1 MKRKKRILSMLT
13 SFAFLT
19 SALGSG
25 MTVLAEENVNPA
37 ATTAQIATESIPD
50 PVMQVTFD
58 DGTATDVTGRENNGT
73 VYGNPEFVEGVSG
86 QAVHLVNPE
95 DAAGQPPVAAKQY
108 IDFGSPED
116 LQFGE
121 ENFSITFWYK
131 SERPSDRNHK
141 EGAIVSNK
149 NWNSGQ
155 NAGFNIGDMRQ
166 GINLNFNTDASLKRR
181 ETDRFAEAV
190 DGKWHHI
197 AATVDRNGSMV
208 LYVDGEK
215 PTQGSGFGSSKSA
228 EIDITDRSGT
238 IDALNFVVGADG
250 KKELG
255 VLDIYM
261 DELTVYKAA
270 LTEEQVRELSGA
282 ETPPKD
288 QPVLYVSFDDS
299 DATDESGRGNNG
311 TVMGTPE
318 FPAGVKGN
326 AIHLTNPEGVADS
339 TTVEAE
345 QYVNFGRPKDLRFGT
360 GDFSIMFWYKS
371 DGNDPAEVSVISNK
385 NWNTGSNPGFT
396 IGDMRNGMT
405 LNFTGKGQKRQDTGR
420 ISAATDNTWHHI
432 AATYDRDGNM
442 ILYVDGKNTASVNI
456 SKQKGADIDVYDLI
470 LGADGMKR
478 QGVTD
483 SWIDELYIYRSV
495 LSQKEIQ
502 DYNAPFVLQNLI
514 AEYEEIIENSTA
526 AQEKIDAFRDAVS
539 SVKQEAQGVEDL
551 QKIEELTAR
560 LKEAFDDFMRPEKG
574 IMSFEV
580 ISDVHVASSNPNHTN
595 AAQFRDMLSD
605 VQQDYPDTAVVLNCG
620 DFTENG
626 SEQQADI
633 YFDILDE
640 YDQFP
645 YMTALGNH
653 DVRWRSGWSEIK
665 ERYLR
670 LNGKYMGDNEGNVYY
685 DQWINGYH
693 FIVLNTEWDIK
704 DRAYISPEQL
714 EWLDATMAEGALEG
728 KPIFVVLHQPL
739 NDTFNMSD
747 VYPVGEQ
754 DFALKEVL
762 RKYPQTVMFTG
773 HVHNGMGELEIM
785 QTDCGTLVDVP
796 SLRSNNQGDSQGQ
809 IGYHVTVYE
818 DKIQLN
824 LRDYRDDEWVLEN
837 TYTIPLDPSTYPTG
851 KVLDVTFDGEDASD
865 KSGYENHGILKGSP
879 EFVEGM
885 NGGKAIHIVNSEKA
899 KQYVDFG
906 DIEQINFGTDDFT
919 VMFQYKE
926 GISEQGCIIGNKELG
941 AEKPGFAISKGD
953 EKSGLNLEFS
963 AQEGTLSEIENSD
976 GEDSGEW
983 HAAAVTVDRLGDM
996 ILYIDGEE
1004 AGRQTINGQENG
1016 TEESELNLILGADG
1030 LLKNCAQDIY
1040 IDNLK
1045 IYKDVL
1051 GPDEIGSTWNP
1062 YKVSAGETDVT
1073 ISWDISEDDSTEPAY
1088 LVINEEKVADI
1099 ASGETEK
1106 TISGLTPG
1114 ETYTIALVTH
1124 EKSRPNNYRDVF
1136 PFVVTTEA
1144 KVQQPVSTAI
1154 LEYAIEL
1161 AKTADTDGV
1170 VQSVIDKFNTIL
1182 ANANTILERAL
1193 EGDSSITQEKVD
1205 ESWKEL
1211 VEIMQYLSFK
1221 QGDKT
1226 DLNKVIELAQTL
1238 DLSKYLSEGQD
1249 RFTAA
1254 LENAKGV
1261 SANKDAMQEEVD
1273 QTWKELLSAMSEL
1286 RVKPDKSALEN
1297 LISQAENIDTANY
1310 TKESG
1315 QVFHKALAQAIKVY
1329 QNAEAD
1335 QQDVDNAVRT
1345 LKAAEDSLVAK
1356 ADGDQQEEKS
1366 GISTGNSSNVTKNSE
1381 TKNSGVRS
1389 AKTGDKTQAGALAL
1403 VMLLSVFAVA
1413 RTRKERNM

>member
-1 MKRKKRILSMLT
+1 
-13 SFAFLT
+13 
-19 SALGSG
+19 
-25 MTVLAEENVNPA
+25 
-37 ATTAQIATESIPD
+37 
-50 PVMQVTFD
+50 
-58 DGTATDVTGRENNGT
+58 
-73 VYGNPEFVEGVSG
+73 
-86 QAVHLVNPE
+86 
-95 DAAGQPPVAAKQY
+95 
-108 IDFGSPED
+108 
-116 LQFGE
+116 
-121 ENFSITFWYK
+121 
-131 SERPSDRNHK
+131 
-141 EGAIVSNK
+141 
-149 NWNSGQ
+149 
-155 NAGFNIGDMRQ
+155 
-166 GINLNFNTDASLKRR
+166 
-181 ETDRFAEAV
+181 
-190 DGKWHHI
+190 
-197 AATVDRNGSMV
+197 
-208 LYVDGEK
+208 
-215 PTQGSGFGSSKSA
+215 
-228 EIDITDRSGT
+228 
-238 IDALNFVVGADG
+238 
-250 KKELG
+250 
-255 VLDIYM
+255 
-261 DELTVYKAA
+261 
-270 LTEEQVRELSGA
+270 
-282 ETPPKD
+282 
-288 QPVLYVSFDDS
+288 
-299 DATDESGRGNNG
+299 
-311 TVMGTPE
+311 
-318 FPAGVKGN
+318 
-326 AIHLTNPEGVADS
+326 
-339 TTVEAE
+339 
-345 QYVNFGRPKDLRFGT
+345 
-360 GDFSIMFWYKS
+360 
-371 DGNDPAEVSVISNK
+371 
-385 NWNTGSNPGFT
+385 
-396 IGDMRNGMT
+396 
-405 LNFTGKGQKRQDTGR
+405 
-420 ISAATDNTWHHI
+420 
-432 AATYDRDGNM
+432 
-442 ILYVDGKNTASVNI
+442 
-456 SKQKGADIDVYDLI
+456 
-470 LGADGMKR
+470 
-478 QGVTD
+478 
-483 SWIDELYIYRSV
+483 
-495 LSQKEIQ
+495 
-502 DYNAPFVLQNLI
+502 
-514 AEYEEIIENSTA
+514 
-526 AQEKIDAFRDAVS
+526 
-539 SVKQEAQGVEDL
+539 
-551 QKIEELTAR
+551 
-560 LKEAFDDFMRPEKG
+560 
-574 IMSFEV
+574 
-580 ISDVHVASSNPNHTN
+580 
-595 AAQFRDMLSD
+595 
-605 VQQDYPDTAVVLNCG
+605 
-620 DFTENG
+620 
-626 SEQQADI
+626 
-633 YFDILDE
+633 
-640 YDQFP
+640 
-645 YMTALGNH
+645 
-653 DVRWRSGWSEIK
+653 
-665 ERYLR
+665 
-670 LNGKYMGDNEGNVYY
+670 
-685 DQWINGYH
+685 
-693 FIVLNTEWDIK
+693 
-704 DRAYISPEQL
+704 
-714 EWLDATMAEGALEG
+714 MAEGVLEG

-796 SLRSNNQGDSQGQ
+796 SLRSNNQGDSQGR

-885 NGGKAIHIVNSEKA
+885 NGGKAIHIVKKEKA

-926 GISEQGCIIGNKELG
+926 GISGQGCIIGNKELG

-953 EKSGLNLEFS
+953 EKPGLNLEFS

-1045 IYKDVL
+1045 IYQDVL

-1062 YKVSAGETDVT
+1062 YKVSVGETDVT
-1073 ISWDISEDDSTEPAY
+1073 ISWEISEDDSTEPAY

-1161 AKTADTDGV
+1161 AKTANTDGV
-1170 VQSVIDKFNTIL
+1170 VQSVVEKFNTIL

-1211 VEIMQYLSFK
+1211 VQIMQYLSFK

-1297 LISQAENIDTANY
+1297 LISQAESIDTANY